1 MDSHSALA
9 PSAPIAA
16 RKTPR
21 QGRSAATVAAIL
33 EAAARILDE
42 AGLEAFNTNAVAAR
56 AGVSVGSLYQ
66 YFPGKAAVLAALIAE
81 DFRVFE
87 AALAGAAAG
96 GGFEAELAALVR
108 VAVAH
113 QTTRPRLARLL
124 DFAEA
129 RMDMG
134 EDVARRQGA
143 ILAHVEAFLARH
155 RERLAVE
162 DIRTA
167 AMDCMAI
174 ARGLIDTAAEGRLPP
189 DAALEARVV
198 RALAGYLTWPYP

>member
-1 MDSHSALA
+1 MDSHSTLPAGA
-9 PSAPIAA
+9 PLGP
-16 RKTPR
+16 RKAPR
-21 QGRSAATVAAIL
+21 QARSAATVAAIL

-81 DFRVFE
+81 DFRLFE
-87 AALAGAAAG
+87 AGLSGAATG
-96 GGFEAELAALVR
+96 GGFEADLFALVQ

-134 EDVARRQGA
+134 EDIARRQAA
-143 ILAHVEAFLARH
+143 ILAHVEGFLARH
-155 RERLAVE
+155 RDRLTVE
-162 DIRTA
+162 DLTTA
-167 AMDCMAI
+167 ATDCMAI
-174 ARGLIDTAAEGRLPP
+174 ARGLIDTASETGSPSAP
-189 DAALEARVV
+189 ALEARVV
-198 RALAGYLTWPYP
+198 RALSGYLTLPP

>member
-1 MDSHSALA
+1 MDSHSALPSGA
-9 PSAPIAA
+9 PLGP
-16 RKTPR
+16 RKAPR
-21 QGRSAATVAAIL
+21 QARSAATVAAIL

-87 AALAGAAAG
+87 AALAGAASG
-96 GGFEAELAALVR
+96 GGFETELAALVR

-134 EDVARRQGA
+134 EDIARRQA
-143 ILAHVEAFLARH
+143 AVLAHVEGFLARH
-155 RERLAVE
+155 RERLAME
-162 DIRTA
+162 DIPTA
-167 AMDCMAI
+167 AVDCMAI
-174 ARGLIDTAAEGRLPP
+174 ARGLIDTASEGELPSAP
-189 DAALEARVV
+189 VLEARVV
-198 RALAGYLTWPYP
+198 RALSGYLTWRG